1 MKRTVVIIL
10 ALLVSA
16 PVLWA
21 QQPLPITRVLL
32 YRNGMAY
39 IVRSGQLA
47 APVNLTFHPEDMN
60 DVLKSFTAWN
70 PDTGSLYSVGY
81 TAGIPSSHMLSRF
94 PFDMTRPETGLGG
107 FLLQVKGAGVRLDH
121 VERDVEGTLTAVEQT
136 ARVTAPQTT
145 APDYRLTVL
154 RRDGSLEAVWL
165 SDVRSVELA
174 DPQLREQL
182 RAYLDVLAAGRQDVA
197 REISVYPVPA
207 PGPIQVAYL
216 QQFPLWKTS
225 YRIDLGDAQSRIQGW
240 AQIDNPTGEA
250 WENVTVSLLSGAPVS
265 FVMNLYDPLYT
276 NRTTV
281 PVPGGQVAAPRRYE
295 SAVVD
300 AASGLVA
307 PEFRAGV
314 PPAPSQLAQG
324 AAGVGRGG
332 RGGGGRLGGAPAAA
346 PAPAPPPPPAV
357 LPALTRAEAAFQSA
371 DATRIEDFYEYQF
384 PFAVRIGSRQSALLP
399 FLQKAMTVERLS
411 IFNARTDRGNPRLGA
426 RLQNDTD
433 VPFEAG
439 PVTFFQESRYAGE
452 AVLDYL
458 PRGER
463 ALVSYGV
470 DHDVQIAAKQDSRPE
485 TTARITVSKG
495 VAVLFMESVLTTT
508 YEVRNRGLD
517 AKTLI
522 VEHPRLSNRTLA
534 GADPFESTD
543 SFHRFRVALTPGQ
556 ATTLPV
562 SEVVARQTRVAL
574 RELARP
580 HLALFTGK
588 ATPRQVR
595 EALGQIVDIQ
605 EQIAAMQSDAVATQ
619 AGIDSMFRDQERI
632 RENLKALQS
641 GAEDQQLRSRY
652 LAQLTK
658 QEDQIESARARVAAV
673 TADVAEAQA
682 RLEDLIGDL
691 AFGE

>member
-1 MKRTVVIIL
+1 
-10 ALLVSA
+10 
-16 PVLWA
+16 
-21 QQPLPITRVLL
+21 
-32 YRNGMAY
+32 
-39 IVRSGQLA
+39 
-47 APVNLTFHPEDMN
+47 
-60 DVLKSFTAWN
+60 
-70 PDTGSLYSVGY
+70 
-81 TAGIPSSHMLSRF
+81 
-94 PFDMTRPETGLGG
+94 
-107 FLLQVKGAGVRLDH
+107 
-121 VERDVEGTLTAVEQT
+121 
-136 ARVTAPQTT
+136 
-145 APDYRLTVL
+145 
-154 RRDGSLEAVWL
+154 
-165 SDVRSVELA
+165 
-174 DPQLREQL
+174 
-182 RAYLDVLAAGRQDVA
+182 
-197 REISVYPVPA
+197 
-207 PGPIQVAYL
+207 
-216 QQFPLWKTS
+216 
-225 YRIDLGDAQSRIQGW
+225 
-240 AQIDNPTGEA
+240 
-250 WENVTVSLLSGAPVS
+250 
-265 FVMNLYDPLYT
+265 
-276 NRTTV
+276 
-281 PVPGGQVAAPRRYE
+281 
-295 SAVVD
+295 
-300 AASGLVA
+300 
-307 PEFRAGV
+307 
-314 PPAPSQLAQG
+314 
-324 AAGVGRGG
+324 
-332 RGGGGRLGGAPAAA
+332 
-346 PAPAPPPPPAV
+346 V
-357 LPALTRAEAAFQSA
+357 LPALTRAEAAFQPA